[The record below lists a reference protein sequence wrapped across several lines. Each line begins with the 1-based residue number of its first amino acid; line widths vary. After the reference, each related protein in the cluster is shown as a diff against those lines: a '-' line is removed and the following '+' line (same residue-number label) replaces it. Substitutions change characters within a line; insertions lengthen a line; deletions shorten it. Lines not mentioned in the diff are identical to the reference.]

1 MSSDERGVFLKFNV
15 LTDSRIPVLACSGS
29 FETVS
34 VLDLLQRAEEIQ
46 SIEHASPL
54 DSFAIFRFVLALL
67 YEAQGN
73 PTDAGWPDAWS
84 EESFNTQDF
93 ELFGASSRFYQ
104 SKEAQKAGD
113 KARAT
118 AGYLLNELPTGTNQN
133 HLLHTRD
140 GEYGLCPNCCFLGLL
155 RLPAFATFGGRGYGT
170 GVNGTP
176 PLYIRRQKRNMAETL
191 GSYWADQKNNFG
203 SPLWSDPDAERPS
216 MDEKVPILT
225 GLTWVPHSYWLDDAD
240 LADRCYHCGS
250 DESSIK
256 YVWKKGKSQGKG
268 GAKPPPEEQGARKQM
283 QWEDPNIAQRR
294 TSKGEP
300 QRVPPVNKLSP
311 SKGQLGQLLTD
322 SLESAL
328 LHAEGDD
335 SDEKFLLVGFS
346 TDKAK
351 FSDTYSYS
359 VKLPNTIK
367 QAEDEAEDGEEPQPE
382 GNKNESLT
390 EIKKSRL
397 KERRTFVNIIGYAY
411 KDPKGNRSRG
421 DQVAT
426 AISRDVLSAIDGL
439 EIATGTMP
447 NLPLSEGYADW
458 LRAGVNAA
466 TLHPLR
472 KQECRNLLRISEKPS
487 NGKKNLKKCAKSF
500 VKRFRS
506 LKDGEI
512 TKIRKWKNRSLHE
525 ETQAF
530 EMFTSIWWQQGPQ
543 TRKTINRDV
552 AWIMMKVMA
561 QHSHSVRAKKEE
573 RKDLA
578 TLLGIR
584 AKELSK
590 NAENQAMRF
599 RKTFGELL
607 EVHSDHIE
615 PYLYECL
622 SFLQIDQIDQISWP
636 WLLTDVSSWNG
647 KETREKWAQLF
658 LRALFSTPQSKKTEK

>member
-54 DSFAIFRFVLALL
+54 DSFATFRFVLALL

-84 EESFNTQDF
+84 EESFNMQDF

-104 SKEAQKAGD
+104 SQEAQKAS
-113 KARAT
+113 ARKT

-155 RLPAFATFGGRGYGT
+155 RLPTFATQGGPGYGP
-170 GVNGTP
+170 GVNSTP
-176 PLYIRRQKRNMAETL
+176 PLYIMRQKRNIAETL
-191 GSYWADQKNNFG
+191 SSYWADQKNNFG
-203 SPLWSDPDAERPS
+203 SPLWSDPDAKRPS

-225 GLTWVPHSYWLDDAD
+225 GLTWVPHSYWLDDSRD

-250 DESSIK
+250 DEDSIRC
-256 YVWKKGKSQGKG
+256 VWRRGKSQGKG
-268 GAKPPPEEQGARKQM
+268 GAKPEPEAQGARKLL

-294 TSKGEP
+294 TPEDDLKCIF
-300 QRVPPVNKLSP
+300 PVNKLSP
-311 SKGQLGQLLTD
+311 SKGQLGQLLTA

-328 LHAEGDD
+328 LHSEGDD

-346 TDKAK
+346 TNQAK
-351 FSDTYSYS
+351 FFDTYSYF
-359 VKLPNTIK
+359 VKLPHTIK
-367 QAEDEAEDGEEPQPE
+367 QAEDEEPQPE

-397 KERRTFVNIIGYAY
+397 DDVNIIGYAY
-411 KDPKGNRSRG
+411 KDPKRNRSRG
-421 DQVAT
+421 DQVAN
-426 AISRDVLSAIDGL
+426 AISRDVLNAIDGL
-439 EIATGTMP
+439 EISTGTLP
-447 NLPLSEGYADW
+447 NSSLSKRYAAW
-458 LRAGVNAA
+458 LDAGVSAA
-466 TLHPLR
+466 ALHPLR
-472 KQECRNLLRISEKPS
+472 KQECRNILKISEELS
-487 NGKKNLKKCAKSF
+487 NSKNDLKKCAKPF
-500 VKRFRS
+500 VKRFCS

-512 TKIRKWKNRSLHE
+512 TKIRKWKNRSLHKE
-525 ETQAF
+525 AQAF
-530 EMFTSIWWQQGPQ
+530 EMFTGIWWQQHPQ
-543 TRKTINRDV
+543 TRKTINRDA

-561 QHSHSVRAKKEE
+561 QHSHSIRPKKKGQKE
-573 RKDLA
+573 LA
-578 TLLGIR
+578 TLLGSR
-584 AKELSK
+584 AKELSN
-590 NAENQAMRF
+590 NAANQPMRF
-599 RKTFGELL
+599 RKTFEELL

-622 SFLQIDQIDQISWP
+622 SFLRKDQIDQISWP

-658 LRALFSTPQSKKTEK
+658 LRARFSTPQSKKTEK